1 MRLPEVSVR
10 NPVMTVMVF
19 FGVVLLGA
27 MALTRLKIDLLP
39 EIEPPQ
45 VSVITLWPGAS
56 ATDVESDVTKYIEDQ
71 LTRVSNLDRLTSK
84 SLDNL
89 SVVNCRFEW
98 GTDLD
103 VATNDIRDALELAKR
118 DLPEDIEEPMIFKF
132 STATMPVMFFFVT
145 AKESYPQL
153 YHIVDKQ
160 ISDELKRVP
169 GVGAIVLYGGLKRQ
183 INVRFDLRKV
193 EAYGLSL
200 PEIGKILAAENI
212 DLPAGEVKLGRM
224 AYAIRVPG
232 RFRTV
237 QEIASTVIGSYRG
250 RLIYLKDVAEV
261 IDGFEEPM
269 MMGYGDGRPAV
280 VVAVQK
286 QTGTNTV
293 EVVDRI
299 KEKLKEIERGLP
311 SDVRIAIVF
320 DSSEFI
326 RWAVDNLKETLY
338 IGLLLVVMVTFFF
351 LRRFWGSLIILLTIP
366 FSLIAA
372 FILMLIFGYTIN
384 TITLSSLA
392 IASGMVVD
400 DAIVILENITRHL
413 ERGARPVP
421 AAVFG
426 SSEVGLAVA
435 ASTLTIVAVFIPLMF
450 VGGLTGIFFKQ
461 LAFVITVSIMASLF
475 NSLTLTPMLASKFL
489 SPPRL
494 SGAKGL
500 LSRIDRGLEG
510 SFRAVEEFYKGL
522 LGWAM
527 GHRWTV
533 VGVSAALFAFSLGLF
548 PLVGTELSPQMDSGE
563 ISIGFRLPEG
573 TRIEETDRV
582 LRQINEI
589 FSHVPEAKHHYAFC
603 GQTEKGIWTALGF
616 EEGANVGEVGAKL
629 VRKAER
635 QRSAKEVAAV
645 LREEIEKIPGLSRLS
660 VSAAPGISQVLMGG
674 RRRISVELWGHD
686 LGVITRFAERLK
698 ERVEKIPGAVDVTL
712 SQKPPRPELWVELD
726 REKAS
731 SVGVNVAMVAQALR
745 NYFYGDDPTEFRD
758 AGEDYDVFLRL
769 RDRDKNRIESIGE
782 VPIPTLLGTQV
793 RLRNIATVREGY
805 GPVEIERRNRQRIV
819 KVEADVFGRPLG
831 DVMEDIRR
839 ELARMDIPRGVKVHF
854 GGEVEEQQKAFRDLR
869 ILFVLGVIMVY
880 MVMASLFKSYRHPF
894 VIMFS
899 LPFAVTGVIFALVLT
914 GTTLSIFSFLG
925 LIMLMGI
932 VTKNAIV
939 LIDYTNILRERG
951 YGLSEAVTTAGRDR
965 LRPVLMTTAT
975 TFLGMLPM
983 ALSRGEGCEMWN
995 SLGITMLGG
1004 LSVSTLITLVL
1015 VPVIYHLVEARRR

>member
-19 FGVVLLGA
+19 FGVILLGA
-27 MALTRLKIDLLP
+27 VALTRLKIDLLP

-56 ATDVESDVTKYIEDQ
+56 ASDVESDVTKYIEDQ

-299 KEKLKEIERGLP
+299 KEKLKEIEKELP
-311 SDVRIAIVF
+311 SDVKIGIVF
-320 DSSEFI
+320 DGSEFI
-326 RWAVDNLKETLY
+326 RWALDNLKETLY

-351 LRRFWGSLIILLTIP
+351 LRRFWGSVIILLTIP

-384 TITLSSLA
+384 TITLSALA
-392 IASGMVVD
+392 ISAGMVVD

-489 SPPRL
+489 SPPQI

-500 LSRIDRGLEG
+500 LSRIDRRLEG
-510 SFRAVEEFYKGL
+510 GFRAIEEFYRRL

-533 VGVSAALFAFSLGLF
+533 VGISAVLFAFSLGLF

-563 ISIGFRLPEG
+563 VSISFRLPEG

-582 LRQINEI
+582 LRRINEI

-603 GQTEKGIWTALGF
+603 GQTEKGIGVALGF
-616 EEGANVGEVGAKL
+616 EEGANVGKVGLKL

-635 QRSAKEVAAV
+635 QRSAKEVAAA

-660 VSAAPGISQVLMGG
+660 VSAAPGIAQVLMGG
-674 RRRISVELWGHD
+674 KRRISVEVWGHD
-686 LGVITRFAERLK
+686 LEVITRFAKRIK
-698 ERVEKIPGAVDVTL
+698 GRVEKIPGAVDVTL

-782 VPIPTLLGTQV
+782 VPITTLLGTQV
-793 RLRNIATVREGY
+793 RLGNIATVREGY

-819 KVEADVFGRPLG
+819 KVEADVLGRPLG
-831 DVMEDIRR
+831 DVVEDIKR
-839 ELARMDIPRGVKVHF
+839 ELARMDIPWGVKVHF
-854 GGEVEEQQKAFRDLR
+854 AGEVEEQQKAFRDLR
-869 ILFVLGVIMVY
+869 TLFVLGVIMVY

>member
-19 FGVVLLGA
+19 FGVILLGA
-27 MALTRLKIDLLP
+27 VALTRLKIDLLP

-56 ATDVESDVTKYIEDQ
+56 ASDVESDVTKYIEDQ

-132 STATMPVMFFFVT
+132 SSATMPVMFFFVT

-200 PEIGKILAAENI
+200 PEIGKILAAENL

-232 RFRTV
+232 RFKTV
-237 QEIASTVIGSYRG
+237 KEIASTVIGSYRG

-261 IDGFEEPM
+261 TDSFEEPKM
-269 MMGYGDGRPAV
+269 TGYGDGRPAV

-489 SPPRL
+489 SPPQI

-500 LSRIDRGLEG
+500 LSRIDRRLEG
-510 SFRAVEEFYKGL
+510 GFRAIEEFYRRL

-533 VGVSAALFAFSLGLF
+533 VGISAALFAFSLGLF
-548 PLVGTELSPQMDSGE
+548 PLVGTELSPEMDSGE
-563 ISIGFRLPEG
+563 VSIFFRLPEG

-582 LRQINEI
+582 LRRINEI

-603 GQTEKGIWTALGF
+603 GQTEKGIGVALGF
-616 EEGANVGEVGAKL
+616 EEGANVGEVGLKL

-635 QRSAKEVAAV
+635 QRSAKEVAAAI
-645 LREEIEKIPGLSRLS
+645 REEIEKIPGLSRLS
-660 VSAAPGISQVLMGG
+660 VSAAPGIAQVLMGG
-674 RRRISVELWGHD
+674 KRRISVEVWGHD
-686 LGVITRFAERLK
+686 LGVITRFAERIK
-698 ERVEKIPGAVDVTL
+698 ERVEEIPGAVDVTL

-731 SVGVNVAMVAQALR
+731 SVGVNVAMVAQAVR

-758 AGEDYDVFLRL
+758 AGEDYDIFLRL

-782 VPIPTLLGTQV
+782 VPITTLLGTQV
-793 RLRNIATVREGY
+793 RLGNIATVREGY

-819 KVEADVFGRPLG
+819 KVEADVLGRPLG
-831 DVMEDIRR
+831 DVVEDIKR
-839 ELARMDIPRGVKVHF
+839 ELARMDIPWGVKVHF
-854 GGEVEEQQKAFRDLR
+854 AGEVEEQQKAFRDLR
-869 ILFVLGVIMVY
+869 TLFVLGVIMVY

-983 ALSRGEGCEMWN
+983 ALSRGEGCEIWN